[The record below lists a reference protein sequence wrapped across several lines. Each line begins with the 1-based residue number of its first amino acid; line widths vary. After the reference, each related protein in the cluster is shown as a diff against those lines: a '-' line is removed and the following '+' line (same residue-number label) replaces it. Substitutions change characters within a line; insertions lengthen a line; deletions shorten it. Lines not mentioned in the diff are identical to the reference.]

1 MNLKTLP
8 VMLLAVSCL
17 GVGVASAETLDQA
30 LADAWRNN
38 PQLLA
43 ARAGQSA
50 AQSDVRAAKG
60 GWYPKLALTGGV
72 GRDSTSG
79 MITFFNPPENF
90 DANLQQSSI
99 ALRLDQPIYQGGRLS
114 AKISAAENDASASH
128 AMTHAHESQILLQAV
143 AAYLGVIEAEKL
155 LAIQD
160 ENVGVIHKQLD
171 AAKQSLAHGEGTRTD
186 VAQADSRLQAA
197 IASRIRTNSML
208 AQARAHYRT
217 VIGHEPGTLS
227 VPPTLPSMPANLA
240 AAEALAGHN
249 YNVVAARFNAQAAS
263 ARADEASSAV
273 WPKIGL
279 FAEVRRENQPQ
290 YGFNRLDDRIIG
302 LSISIPIWEGG
313 SLRAKTSAA
322 KERAR
327 EADLDA
333 RATEE
338 DARDNVVAAWQ
349 NYTAAEASLT
359 AIKAQLDAARI
370 AYDGV
375 RDEHRQGERTLLDV
389 LNADQEIRNA
399 QAALIEATRDRIV
412 AGYALLAATGELSAA
427 TLSLP
432 VADANGQNP

>member
-1 MNLKTLP
+1 MSSKALTIL
-8 VMLLAVSCL
+8 LLAFACL
-17 GVGVASAETLDQA
+17 GASVASAETLDQA
-30 LADAWRNN
+30 LTDAWRNN

-43 ARAGQSA
+43 ARAGQAA

-60 GWYPKLALTGGV
+60 GWYPKLALTAGV
-72 GRDSTSG
+72 GRDYTSG
-79 MITFFNPPENF
+79 TITFFNPSQNF
-90 DANLQQSSI
+90 DATLAQSNI

-128 AMTHAHESQILLQAV
+128 AMTHARESQVLLQAV

-155 LAIQD
+155 LEIQE
-160 ENVGVIHKQLD
+160 ENVGVIRKQLD
-171 AAKQSLAHGEGTRTD
+171 AARQSLAHGEGTRTD

-197 IASRIRTNSML
+197 IASRIRTTSML
-208 AQARAHYRT
+208 AQARAHYRS
-217 VIGHEPGTLS
+217 VIGHAPGTLT
-227 VPPTLPSMPANLA
+227 VPQTLPPLPANLA
-240 AAEALAGHN
+240 QAEALAERN
-249 YNVVAARFNAQAAS
+249 YNVVAARFNAQAAT
-263 ARADEASSAV
+263 ARADEASSAI

-290 YGFNRLDDRIIG
+290 YGFNELNDRIIG

-313 SLRAKTSAA
+313 SLRARTSAA
-322 KERAR
+322 RERAR

-370 AYDGV
+370 AYSGV
-375 RDEHRQGERTLLDV
+375 HAEHRQGERTLLDV

-412 AGYALLAATGELSAA
+412 AGYALLSATGELSARA
-427 TLSLP
+427 LSLP
-432 VADANGQNP
+432 IANTGEHNP